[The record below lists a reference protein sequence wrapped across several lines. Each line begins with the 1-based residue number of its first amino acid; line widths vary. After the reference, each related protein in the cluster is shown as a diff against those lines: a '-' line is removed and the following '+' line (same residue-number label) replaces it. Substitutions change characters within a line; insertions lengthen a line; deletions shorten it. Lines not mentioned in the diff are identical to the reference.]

1 MIPPGDG
8 RPPPMP
14 EAAPSELRPELRPE
28 IQPELRPSADP
39 FRGHHARDAALVLP
53 LVGLVL
59 FAPPVINLFL
69 ADVEILGMPLIGV
82 YLFTVWGLLVACALW
97 LSPRL
102 EAGRPH

>member
-1 MIPPGDG
+1 MIPPRDG
-8 RPPPMP
+8 RPTPIP
-14 EAAPSELRPELRPE
+14 EAAPAEPRPELRPVLR
-28 IQPELRPSADP
+28 PVLRPSADP

-82 YLFTVWGLLVACALW
+82 YLFTVWGLLVACALR
-97 LSPRL
+97 LSHRL
-102 EAGRPH
+102 EADRPH

>member
-8 RPPPMP
+8 RPTPMP
-14 EAAPSELRPELRPE
+14 EAAPSELRPELRP
-28 IQPELRPSADP
+28 SADP
-39 FRGHHARDAALVLP
+39 FHHARDAALVLP
-53 LVGLVL
+53 IVGLVL

-97 LSPRL
+97 LSHRL